1 MDPNQIVQK
10 HIELDKEISTQSTQL
25 LSYSSQEETDYD
37 RDVKNRNNWFLEYFE
52 GSRTSIDNQD
62 YRMKLQSLT
71 RDIRSLQQYAWGSYL
86 NSTGLALTSHL
97 NEAMKLISQCLH
109 AQVCAVFLLDK
120 YGFLVRQGFYGVD
133 HNGKEIEDGWFSDE
147 KYQVD
152 LQSFVGSAAFINPED
167 DIPYGNIQYTPNL
180 ESHEAIDSTNLNKYK
195 SRLGN
200 PIARAIS
207 VPINNKYKTFG
218 VLRILNTLDP
228 QTGQIQN
235 SKKYT
240 LNDRDVIWLSL
251 FSSQISNAIIDHER
265 VFNRRLF
272 SNLVTSTVYQQN
284 TSYDAAITN
293 NTVLDNTLK
302 AIIYHDSNPFVFGIV
317 RILDG
322 NDQMVVWSMASF
334 KETYFTDRIDNS
346 IPRSR
351 SNTFVNIALNSKEP
365 VIITDITQS
374 ITQFN
379 NRAWID
385 KHKFATFCCF
395 PLTCHS
401 VEIGT
406 ISFYTATKFE
416 YDSQILEYIHTIA
429 DSISVHLYI
438 TCNLAFKAPTEF
450 RPRISG
456 NDQFLIDQT
465 SKRKQ
470 SNLGYRTVKNSAK
483 VGRISEE
490 AAEAA
495 VKAISKTE
503 N

>member
-1 MDPNQIVQK
+1 MDLNKLAQK
-10 HIELDKEISTQSTQL
+10 YIELDKEISTQSTQL
-25 LSYSSQEETDYD
+25 LSYSTPEETDYE
-37 RDVKNRNNWFLEYFE
+37 RDVKIRNNWFLEYFE
-52 GSRTSIDNQD
+52 SPRTSIDNQD
-62 YRMKLQSLT
+62 YRKKLNSLT
-71 RDIRSLQQYAWGSYL
+71 KDLRSFQQYAWGAYL
-86 NSTGLALTSHL
+86 NSTGLAMTSRL

-109 AQVCAVFLLDK
+109 AQVCAVFLINK
-120 YGFLVRQGFYGVD
+120 YGFLTRQGFYGVD
-133 HNGKEIEDGWFSDE
+133 HNGNEIEYEWFSDE

-167 DIPYGNIQYTPNL
+167 EVPYGNIQYTPNL
-180 ESHEAIDSTNLNKYK
+180 ESHEAIDSSSLSTYK

-200 PIARAIS
+200 PIERAIA

-218 VLRILNTLDP
+218 VLRVLNTLDS
-228 QTGQIQN
+228 QTGQILDSQ
-235 SKKYT
+235 KYT

-251 FSSQISNAIIDHER
+251 FSSQISNVIIDHER

-272 SNLVTSTVYQQN
+272 SKLVSSTVYKQN
-284 TSYDAAITN
+284 ISYDATITN
-293 NTVLDNTLK
+293 NTALDNTLK
-302 AIIYHDSNPFVFGIV
+302 AIIYHDSNPFVFGII

-322 NDQMVVWSMASF
+322 NDQLVVWAKASF
-334 KETYFTDRIDNS
+334 EETYFNDRIDNS
-346 IPRSR
+346 ISRST

-365 VIITDITQS
+365 VIISDITQS

-379 NRAWID
+379 NRTWID

-395 PLTCHS
+395 PLSCHS

-406 ISFYTATKFE
+406 ISLYTVTKFE
-416 YDSQILEYIHTIA
+416 YDSQILEYIQTIA

-438 TCNLAFKAPTEF
+438 TCNSAFKAPLKFQPT
-450 RPRISG
+450 ISS
-456 NDQFLIDQT
+456 NDQFPFDQT
-465 SKRKQ
+465 PISKQ

-495 VKAISKTE
+495 VRAINKAQ